1 VISDDV
7 GFILYRHS
15 EPKQRHKTHVPLFDV
30 PKQIEWFKLKTIG
43 IIYPGCKMLAK
54 ELHIRKGLYTTL
66 YLGNIKH

>member
-1 VISDDV
+1 MMWGLSCIGTVNLNKDTKPTC
-7 GFILYRHS
+7 L
-15 EPKQRHKTHVPLFDV
+15 TLFDV

-54 ELHIRKGLYTTL
+54 ELHSRKGLYTTL